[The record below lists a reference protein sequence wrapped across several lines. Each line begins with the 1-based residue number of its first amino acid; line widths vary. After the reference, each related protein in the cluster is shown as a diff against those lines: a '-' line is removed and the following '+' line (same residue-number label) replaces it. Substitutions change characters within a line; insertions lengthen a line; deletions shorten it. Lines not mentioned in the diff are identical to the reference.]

1 MGVKENMP
9 SQLGNARHLRKNMTD
24 AEQRIWRALRLR
36 QILGVKFRRQHPIG
50 AYIADFICIERKLIV
65 EVDGGQHAEQ
75 IVEDNVRTAWL
86 EAQGYRVMRFWNNEV
101 LQNIEGVLE
110 TIRCELEGDLLP
122 PSQPSTR
129 KEYAGGCPAATQRP
143 FRSP

>member
-1 MGVKENMP
+1 MGVNQMP
-9 SQLGNARHLRKNMTD
+9 NQLKNARHLRKNMTD
-24 AEQRIWRALRLR
+24 AEQSIWRALRLR

-50 AYIADFICIERKLIV
+50 VYIADFVCIERKLIV

-75 IVEDNVRTAWL
+75 IVEDKARTAWL

-110 TIRCELEGDLLP
+110 AIRLELEEDFSP
-122 PSQPSTR
+122 PS
-129 KEYAGGCPAATQRP
+129 
-143 FRSP
+143 